1 MADMENQE
9 DQKISE
15 CLQEAFGYSDEQ
27 LLKQLD
33 HVNENFKDVSFAG
46 AEERL
51 MKRFM
56 ERKAEMERKATEAEP
71 ETTKSDARTGAIPE
85 ITAGAEECTLVEEN
99 RPELLELEKKQ
110 DEKQDEKQ
118 NKKKIVRFGKKKV
131 LATAALVAVIAG
143 MLGGTAIGKKN
154 YFFRKS
160 GSVAEISLDNDK
172 NMLEDSKLELIYKD
186 IEEKVDFPLLLLGYC
201 PENMEFDGYDI
212 YADGVEIRFTYYNKF
227 MYLVQRKK
235 ETASSTGIVSDRE
248 TEKSV
253 MNRWMNQKIEYS
265 VNTLDDGTQECG
277 AIIPIKNY
285 YYCIYGSIPEE
296 KFKEILK
303 YLYFS

>member
-56 ERKAEMERKATEAEP
+56 ERKAEMERKAAEAAL
-71 ETTKSDARTGAIPE
+71 ETTKSDAQAGAIPE
-85 ITAGAEECTLVEEN
+85 ITAEAEECAPGEESK
-99 RPELLELEKKQ
+99 PEPLELEKKQ
-110 DEKQDEKQ
+110 GEKQ
-118 NKKKIVRFGKKKV
+118 NKKKIVRFGKKKA

-154 YFFRKS
+154 FFFRELNNS
-160 GSVAEISLDNDK
+160 IPVTQIDNDK
-172 NMLEDSKLELIYKD
+172 NKTQETELQNAYQI
-186 IEEKVDFPLLLLGYC
+186 IEQQLDMPVLKLGYY
-201 PENMEFDGYDI
+201 PEKLIFEKINIYYDEAQMKFKYDENVI
-212 YADGVEIRFTYYNKF
+212 SFFEI
-227 MYLVQRKK
+227 KK
-235 ETASSTGIVSDRE
+235 AKSASIHYESDRTNTSKIYNE
-248 TEKSV
+248 WLRKEIVYSWNSLSDSGTEYEAL
-253 MNRWMNQKIEYS
+253 I
-265 VNTLDDGTQECG
+265 TQEDNCYYISG
-277 AIIPIKNY
+277 IIPKT
-285 YYCIYGSIPEE
+285 EFE
-296 KFKEILK
+296 KILK
-303 YLYFS
+303 SLNFY

>member
-56 ERKAEMERKATEAEP
+56 ERKAEMEKKAAEAGP

-85 ITAGAEECTLVEEN
+85 ITAEAEECTLVEEN
-99 RPELLELEKKQ
+99 RPEPLEPEKKQ
-110 DEKQDEKQ
+110 GEKQ

-143 MLGGTAIGKKN
+143 MLGGTAIGKKS
-154 YFFRKS
+154 YYFRKLDNS
-160 GSVAEISLDNDK
+160 IPVVQLDNDK
-172 NMLEDSKLELIYKD
+172 NKQQNSELQNAYKI
-186 IEEKVDFPLLLLGYC
+186 IEQQLDMPILKLGYC
-201 PENMEFDGYDI
+201 PAKLIFEKVDIYYDEAQMKFKYEENMVNFLQI
-212 YADGVEIRFTYYNKF
+212 
-227 MYLVQRKK
+227 KK
-235 ETASSTGIVSDRE
+235 EKSASVHYKSDRVSEKKIYNEWLRREIVYSENLLDENSTEYEALITQEDNCYYISGIMPE
-248 TEKSV
+248 TE
-253 MNRWMNQKIEYS
+253 
-265 VNTLDDGTQECG
+265 
-277 AIIPIKNY
+277 
-285 YYCIYGSIPEE
+285 
-296 KFKEILK
+296 FKKILK
-303 YLYFS
+303 SLNFY

>member
-56 ERKAEMERKATEAEP
+56 ERKAEMERKATEAKP

-85 ITAGAEECTLVEEN
+85 IMAEAEDCAPGEESKTEPLE
-99 RPELLELEKKQ
+99 PEK
-110 DEKQDEKQ
+110 KQDEKQ
-118 NKKKIVRFGKKKV
+118 NKKKIVRFGKKKA

-143 MLGGTAIGKKN
+143 MLGGTAIGKKS

-160 GSVAEISLDNDK
+160 DISAPKILLNNDK
-172 NMLEDSKLELIYKD
+172 NKRSESKMEVVYEE
-186 IEEKVDFPLLLLGYC
+186 IE
-201 PENMEFDGYDI
+201 
-212 YADGVEIRFTYYNKF
+212 
-227 MYLVQRKK
+227 KK
-235 ETASSTGIVSDRE
+235 CLFR
-248 TEKSV
+248 
-253 MNRWMNQKIEYS
+253 
-265 VNTLDDGTQECG
+265 C
-277 AIIPIKNY
+277 
-285 YYCIYGSIPEE
+285 
-296 KFKEILK
+296 
-303 YLYFS
+303 

>member
-56 ERKAEMERKATEAEP
+56 ERKAEMERKAAEAAP
-71 ETTKSDARTGAIPE
+71 ETIKPDAQAGAIPE
-85 ITAGAEECTLVEEN
+85 ITAEAEDCASGEESKTEPLE
-99 RPELLELEKKQ
+99 PEK
-110 DEKQDEKQ
+110 KQDEKQ
-118 NKKKIVRFGKKKV
+118 NKKKIVRFGKKKA

-143 MLGGTAIGKKN
+143 MLGGTAIGKKS

-160 GSVAEISLDNDK
+160 DISAPKILLNNDK
-172 NMLEDSKLELIYKD
+172 NKRSESKMEVVYEE
-186 IEEKVDFPLLLLGYC
+186 IE
-201 PENMEFDGYDI
+201 
-212 YADGVEIRFTYYNKF
+212 
-227 MYLVQRKK
+227 KK
-235 ETASSTGIVSDRE
+235 CLFR
-248 TEKSV
+248 
-253 MNRWMNQKIEYS
+253 
-265 VNTLDDGTQECG
+265 C
-277 AIIPIKNY
+277 
-285 YYCIYGSIPEE
+285 
-296 KFKEILK
+296 
-303 YLYFS
+303 

>member
-33 HVNENFKDVSFAG
+33 HVNENFKDISFVG

-56 ERKAEMERKATEAEP
+56 ERKAEMEKKAAEAAP
-71 ETTKSDARTGAIPE
+71 ETMKPNAQAGAIPE
-85 ITAGAEECTLVEEN
+85 ITAEAEDCAPGEESKTEPLE
-99 RPELLELEKKQ
+99 PEK
-110 DEKQDEKQ
+110 KQDEKQ
-118 NKKKIVRFGKKKV
+118 NKKKIVRFGKKKA

-160 GSVAEISLDNDK
+160 EAIMPGFVLDNARNK
-172 NMLEDSKLELIYKD
+172 VQSSKVEAAYQEI
-186 IEEKVDFPLLLLGYC
+186 EKVMDVKPLKLGYY
-201 PENMEFDGYDI
+201 PSSLEFVDAEVT
-212 YADGVEIRFTYYNKF
+212 ADKAKLRFLYNGQIIIF
-227 MYLVQRKK
+227 IQEKK
-235 ETASSTGIVSDRE
+235 LKDTSMVLESDRQNKYE
-248 TEKSV
+248 IYNEWIRQ
-253 MNRWMNQKIEYS
+253 NIEYS
-265 VNTLDDGTQECG
+265 GNILRDNLEELEMLITIDN
-277 AIIPIKNY
+277 IY
-285 YYCIYGSIPEE
+285 YYFSGMMPREE
-296 KFKEILK
+296 YEKVLK
-303 YLYFS
+303 NMNFF

>member
-56 ERKAEMERKATEAEP
+56 ERKAEMEKKAVEAGP
-71 ETTKSDARTGAIPE
+71 ETTKSGAQAGEIPE
-85 ITAGAEECTLVEEN
+85 ITAEAEECAPGEESK
-99 RPELLELEKKQ
+99 PEPLELEKKQ
-110 DEKQDEKQ
+110 GEKQ
-118 NKKKIVRFGKKKV
+118 NKKKIVRFGKKKA

-154 YFFRKS
+154 YFFQKS
-160 GSVAEISLDNDK
+160 EATMPRFVLDNAK
-172 NMLEDSKLELIYKD
+172 NKVQSSK
-186 IEEKVDFPLLLLGYC
+186 IESVYQEIEKVMDVKPLKLGYY
-201 PENMEFDGYDI
+201 PSNLEFIDAEVTVNKAKLRFSYDGQI
-212 YADGVEIRFTYYNKF
+212 IVFIQE
-227 MYLVQRKK
+227 KK
-235 ETASSTGIVSDRE
+235 LKDTSMVLESDR
-248 TEKSV
+248 
-253 MNRWMNQKIEYS
+253 MNEYEIYNEWIKQNVEYS
-265 VNTLDDGTQECG
+265 SNILQDAQEEFEMLTT
-277 AIIPIKNY
+277 IDNIY
-285 YYCIYGSIPEE
+285 YYFAGIMPHEE
-296 KFKEILK
+296 YEKILK
-303 YLYFS
+303 NLNFF

>member
-56 ERKAEMERKATEAEP
+56 ERKAEMEKKAAEAAP
-71 ETTKSDARTGAIPE
+71 ETMKPDAQAGAIPE
-85 ITAGAEECTLVEEN
+85 ITAEAEDCALGEESKTEPLE
-99 RPELLELEKKQ
+99 PEK
-110 DEKQDEKQ
+110 KQDEKQ
-118 NKKKIVRFGKKKV
+118 NKKKIVRFGKKKA

-160 GSVAEISLDNDK
+160 EAIMPGFVLDNARNK
-172 NMLEDSKLELIYKD
+172 VQSSKVEAVYQEI
-186 IEEKVDFPLLLLGYC
+186 EKVMDVKPLKLGYY
-201 PENMEFDGYDI
+201 PSSLEFVDAEVT
-212 YADGVEIRFTYYNKF
+212 ADKAKLRFLYNGQIIIF
-227 MYLVQRKK
+227 IQ
-235 ETASSTGIVSDRE
+235 
-248 TEKSV
+248 EK
-253 MNRWMNQKIEYS
+253 N
-265 VNTLDDGTQECG
+265 
-277 AIIPIKNY
+277 
-285 YYCIYGSIPEE
+285 
-296 KFKEILK
+296 
-303 YLYFS
+303 

>member
-56 ERKAEMERKATEAEP
+56 ERKAEMERKATEAKP

-110 DEKQDEKQ
+110 DEKQ
-118 NKKKIVRFGKKKV
+118 NKKKIVRFGKKRV

-143 MLGGTAIGKKN
+143 MLGGTAIGKRN
-154 YFFRKS
+154 FTFRKLNESEPVLRIDTTKNKNKYAKVEEAYKTIEKQLDMPVLKIGYLPSKMKFMEYNIYYDEAQLKFQYGEKIVTFVQMKKEKGTSTHCESDRKIS
-160 GSVAEISLDNDK
+160 GSVHNEWLNLDITYSK
-172 NMLEDSKLELIYKD
+172 NTVDNILEYETLVTI
-186 IEEKVDFPLLLLGYC
+186 
-201 PENMEFDGYDI
+201 N
-212 YADGVEIRFTYYNKF
+212 NKF
-227 MYLVQRKK
+227 YYL
-235 ETASSTGIVSDRE
+235 A
-248 TEKSV
+248 
-253 MNRWMNQKIEYS
+253 
-265 VNTLDDGTQECG
+265 G
-277 AIIPIKNY
+277 A
-285 YYCIYGSIPEE
+285 IPEE
-296 KFKEILK
+296 EYIQIIKSLNF
-303 YLYFS
+303 Y

>member
-56 ERKAEMERKATEAEP
+56 ERKAEMEKKAAEAAL
-71 ETTKSDARTGAIPE
+71 ETIKPDAQAGAIPE
-85 ITAGAEECTLVEEN
+85 ITAEAEECAPGEESK
-99 RPELLELEKKQ
+99 PEPLEPEKKQ
-110 DEKQDEKQ
+110 GEKQ
-118 NKKKIVRFGKKKV
+118 NKKKSVRFGKKKA

-143 MLGGTAIGKKN
+143 MLGGTAIGKKS

-160 GSVAEISLDNDK
+160 DISAPKILLNNDK
-172 NMLEDSKLELIYKD
+172 NKRSESKMEVVYEE
-186 IEEKVDFPLLLLGYC
+186 IE
-201 PENMEFDGYDI
+201 
-212 YADGVEIRFTYYNKF
+212 
-227 MYLVQRKK
+227 KK
-235 ETASSTGIVSDRE
+235 CLFR
-248 TEKSV
+248 
-253 MNRWMNQKIEYS
+253 
-265 VNTLDDGTQECG
+265 C
-277 AIIPIKNY
+277 
-285 YYCIYGSIPEE
+285 
-296 KFKEILK
+296 
-303 YLYFS
+303 

>member
-56 ERKAEMERKATEAEP
+56 ERKAEMERKAAEAGP
-71 ETTKSDARTGAIPE
+71 ETTKPDAQAGAIPE

-99 RPELLELEKKQ
+99 RPELLELEK
-110 DEKQDEKQ
+110 KQDEKQ

-143 MLGGTAIGKKN
+143 MLGGTAIGKKS

-160 GSVAEISLDNDK
+160 GSAAEISLDNDK
-172 NMLEDSKLELIYKD
+172 NLLKDSKLESIYKE
-186 IEEKVDFPLLLLGYC
+186 IEEKLDIPILLFGYY
-201 PENMEFDGYDI
+201 PSGMKFDGYDM
-212 YADGVEIRFTYYNKF
+212 YEDGVEIRFSYNDKF
-227 MYLVQRKK
+227 IYFIQRKK
-235 ETASSTGIVSDRE
+235 ETTSSTRIVSDRE
-248 TEKSV
+248 NKKV
-253 MNRWMNQKIEYS
+253 VINKWINQKIEYS
-265 VNTLDDGTQECG
+265 VNSLDDGSQECG
-277 AIIPIKNY
+277 AIFPIKNY

-296 KFKEILK
+296 KFKEILE

>member
-1 MADMENQE
+1 MADTEKNE
-9 DQKISE
+9 DQKISR
-15 CLQEAFGYSDEQ
+15 CLQEAFGYTDEQ

-33 HVNENFKDVSFAG
+33 QANETLKDVTFDG
-46 AEERL
+46 AEDRI
-51 MKRFM
+51 MKKIM
-56 ERKAEMERKATEAEP
+56 ARKEELEKQTSAPEP
-71 ETTKSDARTGAIPE
+71 ETERNI
-85 ITAGAEECTLVEEN
+85 TLVKADTED
-99 RPELLELEKKQ
+99 RKG
-110 DEKQDEKQ
+110 
-118 NKKKIVRFGKKKV
+118 KKIVRFGKKKV
-131 LATAALVAVIAG
+131 LATVALVAVIAG

-186 IEEKVDFPLLLLGYC
+186 IEEKVDFPVLLLGYC

>member
-110 DEKQDEKQ
+110 DEKQ
-118 NKKKIVRFGKKKV
+118 NKKKIVRFGKKKA

-143 MLGGTAIGKKN
+143 MLGGTAIGK
-154 YFFRKS
+154 
-160 GSVAEISLDNDK
+160 
-172 NMLEDSKLELIYKD
+172 
-186 IEEKVDFPLLLLGYC
+186 
-201 PENMEFDGYDI
+201 
-212 YADGVEIRFTYYNKF
+212 
-227 MYLVQRKK
+227 
-235 ETASSTGIVSDRE
+235 
-248 TEKSV
+248 
-253 MNRWMNQKIEYS
+253 
-265 VNTLDDGTQECG
+265 
-277 AIIPIKNY
+277 
-285 YYCIYGSIPEE
+285 
-296 KFKEILK
+296 
-303 YLYFS
+303 

>member
-160 GSVAEISLDNDK
+160 AVTAEISLDNDK
-172 NMLEDSKLELIYKD
+172 SMLRDSSLQAIYRE
-186 IEEKVDFPLLLLGYC
+186 IEEKSDFPLVLLGYC
-201 PENMEFDGYDI
+201 PEGMKLDRYDMHKDGIEMQFI
-212 YADGVEIRFTYYNKF
+212 YHDK
-227 MYLVQRKK
+227 
-235 ETASSTGIVSDRE
+235 
-248 TEKSV
+248 
-253 MNRWMNQKIEYS
+253 
-265 VNTLDDGTQECG
+265 
-277 AIIPIKNY
+277 
-285 YYCIYGSIPEE
+285 
-296 KFKEILK
+296 
-303 YLYFS
+303 

>member
-56 ERKAEMERKATEAEP
+56 ERKAEMERKAVEAGP
-71 ETTKSDARTGAIPE
+71 ETTKSGAQAREIPE

-99 RPELLELEKKQ
+99 RPELLELEK
-110 DEKQDEKQ
+110 KQDEKQ

-160 GSVAEISLDNDK
+160 AVTAEISLDNDK
-172 NMLEDSKLELIYKD
+172 SMLRDSSLQAIYRE
-186 IEEKVDFPLLLLGYC
+186 IEEKSDFPLVLLGYC
-201 PENMEFDGYDI
+201 PEGMKLDRYDMHKDGIEMQFI
-212 YADGVEIRFTYYNKF
+212 YHDKF
-227 MYLVQRKK
+227 MYFTQQKK
-235 ETASSTGIVSDRE
+235 ETTSSTGIISDRE
-248 TEKSV
+248 TKKSV
-253 MNRWMNQKIEYS
+253 VNKWINQKIEYS
-265 VNTLDDGTQECG
+265 VNVLDNGTQECG
-277 AIIPIKNY
+277 AIVTIRNY
-285 YYCIYGSIPEE
+285 CYHIHGYVPEDE
-296 KFKEILK
+296 FKEILE

>member
-56 ERKAEMERKATEAEP
+56 ERKAEMEKKAAEAGP

-85 ITAGAEECTLVEEN
+85 ITAEAEECTLVEEN
-99 RPELLELEKKQ
+99 RPEPLELEKKQ
-110 DEKQDEKQ
+110 GEKQ

-143 MLGGTAIGKKN
+143 MLGGTAIGKRN
-154 YFFRKS
+154 FTFRKLNESEPVLRIDTTKNKNKYAKVEEAYKTIEKQLDMPVLKIGYLPSKMKFMEYNIYYDEAQLKFQYGEKIVTFVQMKKEKGTSTHCESDRKIS
-160 GSVAEISLDNDK
+160 GSVHNEWLNLDITYSKNTVDNILEYETLVTINDK
-172 NMLEDSKLELIYKD
+172 
-186 IEEKVDFPLLLLGYC
+186 F
-201 PENMEFDGYDI
+201 
-212 YADGVEIRFTYYNKF
+212 YY
-227 MYLVQRKK
+227 L
-235 ETASSTGIVSDRE
+235 A
-248 TEKSV
+248 
-253 MNRWMNQKIEYS
+253 
-265 VNTLDDGTQECG
+265 G
-277 AIIPIKNY
+277 A
-285 YYCIYGSIPEE
+285 IPEE
-296 KFKEILK
+296 EYIQIIKSLNF
-303 YLYFS
+303 Y